1 MGSSVKNESA
11 KSHRPITGLLTK
23 TDHGCEPASGRL
35 ERVPETLHCPKRDE
49 SCQLVT
55 VQDPARQNGCCP
67 ASPETTS
74 ASSMSTPRE
83 GAAMR
88 FFRRTIQFIVDC
100 FEALTEDDTAAE
112 RRAHEARLAQQR
124 WHEFLSR

>member
-1 MGSSVKNESA
+1 MQQ
-11 KSHRPITGLLTK
+11 
-23 TDHGCEPASGRL
+23 GCAL
-35 ERVPETLHCPKRDE
+35 EILHCPERDE
-49 SCQLVT
+49 SCQLVA
-55 VQDPARQNGCCP
+55 VHVPGWAERFAVPAP
-67 ASPETTS
+67 PETTS
-74 ASSMSTPRE
+74 PAHVDAAK
-83 GAAMR
+83 GAVMR